1 MPEASFLNLSH
12 RDVGDGAVSVW
23 PAWEVRE
30 HGGAATRWFHV
41 RLAFADG
48 ARVDA
53 LAVVDGEHVSVEDVT
68 AQPAFSLADLTVLA
82 DWIDG
87 PLSEACGVAATGSRA
102 GGAARAGEEGHGGC
116 RAEGAGLGRRAEE
129 AGGDRRAE
137 EAGGAA
143 ADVDRPAEVI
153 GEEPDPGD
161 SPAEVIGGEPDSGD
175 SPAEVIG
182 GEPGA
187 GDCPAEVIGGEPGA
201 GDWPAEGIGIEP
213 GAGDRRT
220 EAVVVERF
228 AGDRR
233 TEADG
238 GVAGVG
244 DGPNPRRARPVWP
257 RGIAGRRLVAQE
269 YRAARDTGADPVLAV
284 MNATG
289 HSRRRSLRLIAQA
302 RDAGLLAPRHARR

>member
-1 MPEASFLNLSH
+1 M
-12 RDVGDGAVSVW
+12 GDGAVSVW

-41 RLAFADG
+41 RLAFCDG
-48 ARVDA
+48 AQVDA

-68 AQPAFSLADLTVLA
+68 AQPALSLADLTALA

-87 PLSEACGVAATGSRA
+87 PLSEACGVAASGNRA
-102 GGAARAGEEGHGGC
+102 GGAAGAGEEGRGGC
-116 RAEGAGLGRRAEE
+116 RAEDADGV
-129 AGGDRRAE
+129 
-137 EAGGAA
+137 A
-143 ADVDRPAEVI
+143 ADADR
-153 GEEPDPGD
+153 
-161 SPAEVIGGEPDSGD
+161 PAEVIGGEPGAGEC
-175 SPAEVIG
+175 PAEGIGVGSDCPAEAVG

-187 GDCPAEVIGGEPGA
+187 GDCPAEVIDLEP
-201 GDWPAEGIGIEP
+201 D
-213 GAGDRRT
+213 
-220 EAVVVERF
+220 

-238 GVAGVG
+238 AERDAGDCRTEADGGEAGVG